1 MEQAAETIIDEINQI
16 RDQFRSEVSGRRKQ
30 WPKSIKSRVVHLLD
44 LGMRPKEIQSHCGI
58 SFHTVSLWKSQK
70 SASKF
75 HEIPVLASSEKKQN
89 PATVTVTKKSKRPRL
104 TKSTTVTVK
113 ISDAVVVELASVKE
127 VILLIR
133 GLGGDI
139 LCS

>member
-1 MEQAAETIIDEINQI
+1 MEQAAETIIDEINHI
-16 RDQFRSEVSGRRKQ
+16 RDQFRSEVSGHRKQ
-30 WPKSIKSRVVHLLD
+30 WPKSIKSRVARLLD
-44 LGMRPKEIQSHCGI
+44 LGLRPKEIQSRCGI

-75 HEIPVLASSEKKQN
+75 HEIPVLASSEKNQI

-104 TKSTTVTVK
+104 TKSATVTVT

-127 VILLIR
+127 AILLIR
-133 GLGGDI
+133 GLGGDV